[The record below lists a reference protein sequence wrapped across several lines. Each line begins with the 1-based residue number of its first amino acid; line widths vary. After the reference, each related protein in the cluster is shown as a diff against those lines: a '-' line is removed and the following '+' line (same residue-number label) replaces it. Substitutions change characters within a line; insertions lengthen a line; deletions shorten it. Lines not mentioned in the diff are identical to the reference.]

1 MKIEDIDFKVD
12 NGNLRG
18 KFFSPDKPNG
28 VAVLFL
34 HGWTGKPNE
43 NAAKKIAEN
52 GFTAMTISL
61 RGHNESDGKI
71 EEITRE
77 MSTKDVLAAYDF
89 LKSKLDDT
97 YKIIVTGNSYGGYLA
112 LLLSTMRPVAALQLR
127 VPANYVDDYAD
138 QPQMGRGADDAEVM
152 KWRYLKLDHNAT
164 RALRAMHEYSGPVQI
179 IEAENDERIPHQ
191 AVQNYI
197 DAMADKTKLDYH
209 FMPGWTHSLGDDRAR
224 NEQYQQLLLDW
235 LNKQL

>member
-97 YKIIVTGNSYGGYLA
+97 
-112 LLLSTMRPVAALQLR
+112 
-127 VPANYVDDYAD
+127 
-138 QPQMGRGADDAEVM
+138 EVM